1 MGQTQSASPPTE
13 LPGGVV
19 KNDNQ
24 NPSNIS
30 REEQQK
36 IATMIE
42 SQSNPSLE
50 DSHSHNFGQPIR
62 PPHHSSS
69 SMSAASSSASPSASP
84 ASASTIT
91 NEDKSGG
98 ASKLITDCRIQQRAS
113 LSCIEENYHNKDE
126 ACRDYFAAY
135 KQCRR
140 EEHERKLEAN
150 ARATAW

>member
-1 MGQTQSASPPTE
+1 MGQTQSVSPPTE

-24 NPSNIS
+24 SPSTIS
-30 REEQQK
+30 REQQQK
-36 IATMIE
+36 IAKMIE
-42 SQSNPSLE
+42 SESNPSLE

-69 SMSAASSSASPSASP
+69 STSASSSSASPASTT
-84 ASASTIT
+84 STIT

-126 ACRDYFAAY
+126 ACRDFFAAY
-135 KQCRR
+135 KLCRR

-150 ARATAW
+150 ARASAW